1 MEKLELYR
9 REIDKIDKDLAKLFR
24 QRFELVEKIGTEKSQ
39 NGIAPLNTN
48 RWEQVCLNWKQ
59 EFSNSKVSQK
69 FINVLLNAVHEQ
81 SLEIERKIK

>member
-9 REIDKIDKDLAKLFR
+9 REIDKIDKELAKFFK
-24 QRFELVEKIGTEKSQ
+24 QRFELVENIGIEKKQ
-39 NGIAPLNTN
+39 NGLEPLNTK

-59 EFSNSKVSQK
+59 EFSNSKASEK
-69 FINVLLNAVHEQ
+69 FINILLNAVHEQ